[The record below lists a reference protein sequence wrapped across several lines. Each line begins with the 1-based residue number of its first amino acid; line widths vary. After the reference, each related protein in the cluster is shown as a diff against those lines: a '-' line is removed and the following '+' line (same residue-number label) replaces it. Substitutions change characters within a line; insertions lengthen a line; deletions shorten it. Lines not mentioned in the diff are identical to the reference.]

1 MASALQPHRP
11 RSPCEDLEMMKTLD
25 FLFSYLYIVNC
36 PATALTDVVS
46 EVVVRVVLLLD
57 LLALNAVDEDWS
69 VALRPLRNVDHSD

>member
-1 MASALQPHRP
+1 MV
-11 RSPCEDLEMMKTLD
+11 TLIIISRNPD
-25 FLFSYLYIVNC
+25 YDNTSTNDNSCTIKIDTLHT

-57 LLALNAVDEDWS
+57 LLALHAVDEDWS